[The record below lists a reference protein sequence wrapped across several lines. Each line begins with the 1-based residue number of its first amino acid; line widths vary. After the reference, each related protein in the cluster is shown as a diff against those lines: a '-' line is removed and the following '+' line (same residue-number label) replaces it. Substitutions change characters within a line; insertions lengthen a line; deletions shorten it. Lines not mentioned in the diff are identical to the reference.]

1 MSNSKKL
8 LQAAAGNAGGEG
20 TNFEDVF
27 SITLYEG
34 DDTYNRTI
42 DTGIDFVENEGLV
55 WVKQR
60 NQSGNHYL
68 LDTLRGVSNSGTVAV
83 YTNSITNSN
92 PLNGYFNSFE
102 TNGIQI
108 DRNPDING
116 LNDSF
121 AVYSFREHE
130 KFFDIVQYTGTG
142 STQNISHSLNDEV
155 GFMFIKRLDTN
166 TCEGTCYHRSLGA
179 TKFLKI
185 TSPAIQDTSS
195 TKFNNTAPTTTQFTV
210 GSDNNVNQSGISYI
224 AYLWAHNDGTG
235 IFGPDGSQDVVKS
248 GTYTGTGSSSDLDI
262 DVGFETQWLIVKRVD
277 TTTVDSDWYLMD
289 IQRGTAN
296 RIGSSGEDT
305 EWFEVESNSN
315 AGGTG
320 PLIGMNRTGG
330 FRINTTYSGINA
342 SGSNY
347 IYIAIRKT
355 LHKEPENVDD
365 VFSMITRTSTTPCY
379 VTGFPVDFYVQRD
392 NNGVDYRFG
401 DRSTNGC
408 DFLLGTSLFQQQT
421 SGIENRQWDY
431 QNGVGDS
438 NTASTTKRMA
448 AFKRA
453 RGFFDTVDY
462 QATGTAQDIE
472 HTLGVAPELLFV
484 KARDESGQFA
494 VWSTGLT
501 GNQYMMQGS
510 SDGYTTG
517 ANYWDGSVPT
527 ATSFRVGTENL
538 TNKVNAD
545 FVAYMFASNE
555 FQKIGTYTGN
565 GATNQNID
573 LGFSNGVD
581 WLMIKRIDS
590 SSNWFTF
597 DSTRGISSGNDL
609 YFQLN
614 GSGNSSSFDLVD
626 PYSAGFSAVKGTVSL
641 NDDGATYLYWAI
653 AAS

>member
-1 MSNSKKL
+1 MATKKKM
-8 LQAAAGNAGGEG
+8 LQAAAGNAGGK
-20 TNFEDVF
+20 TVNFEDVF

-55 WVKQR
+55 WIKRR
-60 NQSGNHYL
+60 NTSGSHYL
-68 LDTLRGVSNSGTVAV
+68 LDTLRGVSNSGFEAV
-83 YTNSITNSN
+83 VTNSIAPGNVGS
-92 PLNGYFNSFE
+92 GYFNSFE
-102 TNGIQI
+102 TNGIEI

-116 LNDSF
+116 PGHSF
-121 AVYSFREHE
+121 ACYSFRQHE
-130 KFFDIVQYTGTG
+130 KFFDVVQYTGTG
-142 STQNISHSLNDEV
+142 STQAISHGLKDEV
-155 GFMFIKRLDTN
+155 GFMFIKRLGAN
-166 TCEGTCYHRSLGA
+166 SEGTCYHRSLGA

-185 TSPAIQDTSS
+185 TSTAIQDSSS
-195 TKFNNTAPTTTQFTV
+195 TKFSNTAPTTTHFFV
-210 GSDNNVNQSGISYI
+210 GSDINVNESGATYM

-235 IFGPDGSQDVVKS
+235 IFGPDGDHDVVKC
-248 GTYTGTGSSSDLDI
+248 GTYAGTGSANDLDI
-262 DVGFETQWLIVKRVD
+262 DVGFETQWLIVKKIN
-277 TTTVDSDWYLMD
+277 TTITDGDWYLMD

-296 RIGSSGEDT
+296 RIGASGEDT
-305 EWFEVESNSN
+305 EWFEVQASGP

-320 PLIGMNRTGG
+320 PLIGMHRTGG
-330 FRINTTYSGINA
+330 FRINSNYSGINA
-342 SGSNY
+342 AGTNY

-365 VFSMITRTSTTPCY
+365 VFSMITRSATTPCY
-379 VTGFPVDFYVQRD
+379 LTGFPVDFYAQRD
-392 NNGVDYRFG
+392 SNGANYLFG

-408 DFLLGTSLFQQQT
+408 DFSLGTNLYQQQI
-421 SGIENRQWDY
+421 SGIHDRQWDY
-431 QNGVGDS
+431 QNGVGDV
-438 NTASTTKRMA
+438 NTVSGAKRMA

-453 RGFFDTVDY
+453 RGFFDMVDY

-501 GNQYMMQGS
+501 GNQYMIQGS
-510 SDGYTTG
+510 ADGYATG
-517 ANYWDGSVPT
+517 ANYWDSSVPT
-527 ATSFRVGTENL
+527 ATSFRVGTENY
-538 TNKVNAD
+538 TNKANGD

-565 GATNQNID
+565 GAANQNID

-590 SSNWFTF
+590 SGNWFTF
-597 DSTRGISSGNDL
+597 DSTRGITSGNEL

-614 GSGNSSSFDLVD
+614 GSNNSSSFDLVD

-653 AAS
+653 ARS